1 MKKRRN
7 CLNSSKASGMSD
19 SMSELLTSYSE
30 LGFGAFISKL
40 TISIIL
46 YMLLVRL
53 FDVLFH
59 KKFSDGWKY
68 ALSVIIPV
76 ILLIPV
82 KIAVPWSVIPLE
94 NFNNPLYIKSP
105 DPILVDGITDQNN
118 YFTSAEPENLFLYEA
133 LFYIWLAGAVITFAY
148 QMIKLAAFYKRVRKS
163 SVACENTRYGQ
174 ILGKIC
180 YDSRIKKPKLLI
192 FPETDTPFAMGII
205 KSKII
210 LPSEEF
216 SEKEIE
222 YILRHEV
229 THIKRKDILIKF
241 LLMIF
246 RCVNWFDPFAYV
258 LVKDAYGDMEITCD
272 EAVSKDFDADEREKY
287 SKTILKGISKAKYP
301 VVTTYLSPS
310 ASLTKKRIDA
320 VMTVKALSSA
330 IPFVITFFA
339 VVLTAQV
346 FYAVPDSETR
356 PVLSLYTAPYPME
369 ADPYITTDSWKT
381 AEANS
386 VSEAGEKI
394 FTQYM
399 EMYMGEDVPDYYRIK
414 DYKINGV
421 YVFPNEITKNGYPD
435 FLAEWLSKGVFTK
448 QEYVQISYNFESA
461 DQCGNTVH
469 NKNFGHEFFLN
480 GVYYDSFMGFELERD
495 GNKYTAVNIGA
506 VGTAGGTYYHFY
518 NNLTGVIDEASEMAQ
533 SGLLDYSWNDTDN
546 PPDPRD
552 ICEYSYLQRYN
563 FQTELPDPD
572 LEQAEY
578 FPDDMSFMVADP
590 IFDSEYIETADCK
603 YINSDGF
610 YRLDTSKLN
619 IDESKGFEYCGYEH
633 DIETGESV
641 IFGNVTGDKPH
652 GVKLLVFT
660 ETETEYGI
668 YHRRRLHAVEIT
680 DELFEPYEFHD
691 SFESVNIPEDRT
703 TAEEILE
710 YMKTPRD
717 GCDFTVI
724 DHRNITE
731 EADGTYAEVRF
742 KGRLG
747 GHYSSDLIEDG
758 GDGYLKVKI
767 T

>member
-1 MKKRRN
+1 
-7 CLNSSKASGMSD
+7 
-19 SMSELLTSYSE
+19 MSELLTSYSE

-46 YMLLVRL
+46 CILLVRL

-59 KKFSDGWKY
+59 KKFPDGWKY

-82 KIAVPWSVIPLE
+82 KIAVPWSVIPLK
-94 NFNNPLYIKSP
+94 NFNIPLYIKSP
-105 DPILVDGITDQNN
+105 DPVLVDGIIEQGF
-118 YFTSAEPENLFLYEA
+118 YGASAEAKGFFLYEA
-133 LFYIWLAGAVITFAY
+133 FFYIWLAGVVITFAY
-148 QMIKLAAFYKRVRKS
+148 QMIKLAAFYKKVNSR
-163 SVACENTRYGQ
+163 SVPCENTRYGQ

-180 YDSRIKKPKLLI
+180 HDSRIKKPKLLI

-205 KSKII
+205 RSKII

-216 SEKEIE
+216 SEKETE

-246 RCVNWFDPFAYV
+246 RCINWFDPFAYI

-272 EAVSKDFDADEREKY
+272 EAVSKNFDADERERY

-301 VVTTYLSPS
+301 AVTTYLSPT

-330 IPFVITFFA
+330 IPFVTVFFA
-339 VVLTAQV
+339 VILVAQV

-356 PVLSLYTAPYPME
+356 SDWYYYTDPYPME

-381 AEANS
+381 AEASS

-421 YVFPNEITKNGYPD
+421 YVLPYDQAENGYPE
-435 FLAEWLSKGVFTK
+435 FLAKWMSKGVFTK
-448 QEYVQISYNFESA
+448 HENVQISYNFMTA

-469 NKNFGHEFFLN
+469 NKNFGNEWFLN
-480 GVYYDSFMGFELERD
+480 GVYNDCSLGFELERD

-506 VGTAGGTYYHFY
+506 MGIEGGTYYHFF
-518 NNLTGVIDEASEMAQ
+518 NNLTRLIDQASEMAQ

-546 PPDPRD
+546 PPAPRD
-552 ICEYSYLQRYN
+552 ICEYSYIQRYN
-563 FQTELPDPD
+563 YQMGLTNPD

-578 FPDDMSFMVADP
+578 FPDYMTFMIADP
-590 IFDSEYIETADCK
+590 IFDSEYIKTADCK
-603 YINSDGF
+603 YIDSDGF
-610 YRLDTSKLN
+610 YRLDTSKLH
-619 IDESKGFEYCGYEH
+619 IDDSKGFEYCGYEH

-660 ETETEYGI
+660 ESGNYYG
-668 YHRRRLHAVEIT
+668 RRLHAVEIT

-691 SFESVNIPEDRT
+691 SFESVNIPEDRR

-717 GCDFTVI
+717 GCDFTI
-724 DHRNITE
+724 INYRNVTE
-731 EADGTYAEVRF
+731 EADGTYAEIRF
-742 KGRLG
+742 KGRFEG
-747 GHYSSDLIEDG
+747 QYSSDLVNDG
-758 GDGYLKVKI
+758 RDGYLKVKI
-767 T
+767 I